1 MGVND
6 TATTQRVERSLT
18 QCLEASWP
26 FIFGLISTVAAWSF
40 ELDFSMPRYDSQL
53 AATISI
59 SSILTGF
66 LGTAQAIMLTV
77 TSGRMKWLQA
87 NKDVWSQ
94 VLSFFRI
101 ALLANLALC
110 VWSLIL
116 ASTEISHWPLAI
128 QPFLFPVWVGAVVV
142 ALLSFYKALTLLF
155 LLLRQ

>member
-1 MGVND
+1 MND
-6 TATTQRVERSLT
+6 KAMIQPVERSPA
-18 QCLEASWP
+18 QCLELSWP
-26 FIFGLISTVAAWSF
+26 FIFGILCAAIAWF
-40 ELDFSMPRYDSQL
+40 FRLDFSMARYDSQL

-77 TSGRMKWLQA
+77 TSGRMKWLQE
-87 NKDVWSQ
+87 NKDIWSQ
-94 VLSFFRI
+94 VLSFFRV

-110 VWSLIL
+110 VCSLIL
-116 ASTEISHWPLAI
+116 ASTELSHWPLAI
-128 QPFLFPVWVGAVVV
+128 RPFLFPIWVGSVVI